1 MGCLVCMPKSN
12 PAACCYLHPTQRPQA
27 TRWGRRKPAHGR
39 RGGMAWWHQLQ
50 CVPYLCVPPVPP
62 LHQPATASRA
72 TCTHKERAHDRSHPG
87 GMKLGK
93 GGESTKA
100 ITLDSMGLNNVSF
113 IKVCPALGLRGACF
127 SFGSCELDH
136 APMQGRAPTSPRWL
150 AARALPLLPTNRC
163 PGGRAAYD
171 LWRAGES
178 TPQL

>member
-27 TRWGRRKPAHGR
+27 TRWGCRKPAHGR
-39 RGGMAWWHQLQ
+39 RGGTAWWHQLR

-113 IKVCPALGLRGACF
+113 VKVCAALALRGVAGCMF
-127 SFGSCELDH
+127 QLRKLRARPRTH
-136 APMQGRAPTSPRWL
+136 ARPGAYH
-150 AARALPLLPTNRC
+150 PLLARC
-163 PGGRAAYD
+163 ARLA
-171 LWRAGES
+171 
-178 TPQL
+178 TPASRLMSRGPSGL